1 MSLFALLAALAL
13 EHWRPER
20 PGRPRRVAGGWLAW
34 LLENLNAGG
43 EQHGA
48 LAWTLGVL
56 APALVV
62 AGVNGVLDGIWQP
75 LAWIFSVVVL
85 YFCLGFKVASFRAAG
100 VARALRDAD
109 TATARELLAEWRPG
123 ILAGADESALIRQTL
138 EETLR
143 QSMIRLFGVLFWFL
157 VLGPAGA
164 VLYLLTRLARDRW
177 QGEPAFARFSGRVA
191 GWLDWPPARIVAFS
205 FAIVGNFQDAL
216 ESWRAQTRGWGD
228 DNEGLVLAAA
238 AGALGLQLGGA
249 INLPDGELVRPVLGP
264 DDGTGGSPGLE
275 SLDAVVALIW
285 RAALLWVAV
294 LGLFW
299 LGGM

>member
-1 MSLFALLAALAL
+1 MNLFALLAALGL

-20 PGRPRRVAGGWLAW
+20 PGRPRRTAGDWLAW

-48 LAWTLGVL
+48 LAWTLGAL

-62 AGVNGVLDGIWQP
+62 AGLWGVLDDVWQP
-75 LAWIFSVVVL
+75 LAWVFSVVAL
-85 YFCLGFKVASFRAAG
+85 YFCLGFKVASFRAAS
-100 VARALRDAD
+100 VMRALRDAD
-109 TATARELLAEWRPG
+109 TAMARELLAEWRPG

-177 QGEPAFARFSGRVA
+177 HGEAAFARFAGLVA
-191 GWLDWPPARIVAFS
+191 GWLDWLPVRIVAFS

-216 ESWRAQTRGWGD
+216 EAWRAQARGWGD
-228 DNEGLVLAAA
+228 EHDGILLAAA
-238 AGALGLQLGGA
+238 AGALGLQLGGV
-249 INLPDGELVRPVLGP
+249 INLPAGELDRPVLGP
-264 DDGTGGSPGLE
+264 DDAHGGPPGLE

-285 RAALLWVAV
+285 RATLLWVAV
-294 LGLFW
+294 LGLLW
-299 LGGM
+299 LGSM

>member
-20 PGRPRRVAGGWLAW
+20 PGRPRRAAGGWLAW

-56 APALVV
+56 APALLVGGLWGLLGDV
-62 AGVNGVLDGIWQP
+62 WQP
-75 LAWIFSVVVL
+75 LAWLFSVLVL

-100 VARALRDAD
+100 VTRALRDAD
-109 TATARELLAEWRPG
+109 TATARELLAAWRPG
-123 ILAGADESALIRQTL
+123 ILAGADESALLRQTL

-177 QGEPAFARFSGRVA
+177 HGEPAFARFSGRVA
-191 GWLDWPPARIVAFS
+191 GWLDWLPARIVAFS

-216 ESWRAQTRGWGD
+216 ESWRARPGGWGD
-228 DNEGLVLAAA
+228 DNEGILLAAA
-238 AGALGLQLGGA
+238 AGALGLQLGGDIHLA
-249 INLPDGELVRPVLGP
+249 EGEMARPVLGP
-264 DDGTGGSPGLE
+264 EDATGGFPGLE